1 MQLWYYLVFKLTPRG
16 IKLNSLILTYEGFQD
31 QEVVYPYYRLLEE
44 IQEGEKVHLFANKT
58 GRIFGILGCHVPAN
72 RLVEELTTTS
82 VRKELLDECSLLV
95 LPGGVKA
102 LEKLR
107 QEKHVLSFIS
117 DWYKSGKIIAS
128 TCHGAQLMISANI
141 TKGHTISGY
150 YSIEDDINNSGA
162 TYSREPCVVSGNIV
176 SSPHYDNMA
185 VWMRTAVEKAK
196 N

>member
-1 MQLWYYLVFKLTPRG
+1 M
-16 IKLNSLILTYEGFQD
+16 NSIILTYEGFQD

-44 IQEGEKVHLFANKT
+44 IDSGESVHLFANKT

-72 RLVEELTTTS
+72 RLISELSEE
-82 VRKELLDECSLLV
+82 RKRSELIQNCSIMV

-107 QEKHVLSFIS
+107 QEKQVLSFIRE
-117 DWYKSGKIIAS
+117 WYESKKVIAS
-128 TCHGAQLMISANI
+128 TCHGAQLMISAKI

-162 TYSREPCVVSGNIV
+162 TYSREPCVVSENIV

-185 VWMRTAVEKAK
+185 IWMKTAVQNAK
-196 N
+196 G